1 MKTVNRARYERWKER
16 NPEAMRLFRQLA
28 REKLVKY
35 QRFGIKALIERVRW
49 DYHFPYTPDEHGG
62 FKIANAYAP
71 LIARELV
78 AEMPG
83 LKDLIRLNPSQEDFE

>member
-1 MKTVNRARYERWKER
+1 MKTVNRVRYERWKER
-16 NPEAMRLFRQLA
+16 NPEAMRLFKLLA
-28 REKLVKY
+28 LDKLAKR

-49 DYHFPYTPDEHGG
+49 DFRFEYEPDEHGG